1 MLRSGQNIT
10 SKGSAY
16 SDMDGRREAEGL
28 KDSKTN
34 RIIVYMLTEKER
46 KHRREEGKN
55 NSSNRTLATHH

>member
-1 MLRSGQNIT
+1 
-10 SKGSAY
+10 
-16 SDMDGRREAEGL
+16 MDGRREAEGL